1 MFSFDLTHQCLSSAI
16 QSHVKLLGFIN
27 LLASD
32 THLLLSIILLSVNPE
47 IEFVTPLIVS
57 FCYIMWYKYENK
69 IYIY

>member
-1 MFSFDLTHQCLSSAI
+1 MFSFDLTHQGLPSAI

-47 IEFVTPLIVS
+47 IEFMLHP
-57 FCYIMWYKYENK
+57 
-69 IYIY
+69 